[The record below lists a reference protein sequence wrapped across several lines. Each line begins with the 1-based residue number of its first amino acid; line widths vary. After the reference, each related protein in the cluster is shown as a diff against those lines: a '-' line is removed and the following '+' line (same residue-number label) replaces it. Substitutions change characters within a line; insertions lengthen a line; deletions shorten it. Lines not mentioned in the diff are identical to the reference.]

1 MKKLI
6 VFLLIL
12 ASTWLIAQ
20 TVYITNTGEKYHSSG
35 CRYLSKSKNSIS
47 LSDALNQGYE
57 ACKVCKPTQTVK
69 TESKQKEVKEETS
82 DTNNQNATSSQCSA
96 TTKAGGRCKR
106 MTKSSNGKC
115 WQHGGE

>member
-6 VFLLIL
+6 IFLLIF
-12 ASTWLIAQ
+12 ACAGLIAQ

-35 CRYLSKSKNSIS
+35 CRYLSKSKNSIA
-47 LSDALNQGYE
+47 LSDALNQGFE

-69 TESKQKEVKEETS
+69 AEPKQKEVKTKSTE
-82 DTNNQNATSSQCSA
+82 NNNKNATSSQCTA
-96 TTKAGGRCKR
+96 TTQAGNRCKR

-115 WQHGGE
+115 WQHGGG